1 MMLADRYR
9 LDVPLGRGAM
19 GEVWRAW
26 DTRLGRP
33 VAVKMLA
40 GSASA
45 AADAVARFR
54 HEARTAA
61 RLSNP
66 HAVGVYDVGTAD
78 GRCFLVMEL
87 VPGRSLAEE
96 LREEGPLSFARVA
109 EIAAQTAEGL
119 AAAHAR
125 GVVHRDIKPS
135 NLLVGEDGSVK
146 IADFGIAR
154 GDDGETTAAATLPGA
169 VLGTCQYLSP
179 EAARGG
185 TAEGPADIYGL
196 GCSLYELLTGRPP
209 FTGEHPVAVLRQ
221 HVEDAPVPPRHRRPR
236 MPRALDA
243 YVLRMLAKQ
252 PGLRPT
258 ADEVAA
264 WFTGGDW
271 QGEPMASEGTTG
283 ATRTLADL
291 APEVA
296 PASGPG
302 TGGPAPAPARTRRRR
317 APAAGAVTA
326 AAAIAAATFLFT
338 SPIADGDSPPPTSPQ
353 TSSRTATAPHHAAPA
368 PAAAPGR
375 RGAVQAQRHSS
386 ARQPTHTTATP
397 SATTPSAPPTHRSA
411 PASASPPPTP
421 HTSAP
426 APTPSG
432 TSAGPT
438 THPTPTAPPP
448 TSPDATPPG
457 DGQ

>member
-1 MMLADRYR
+1 MLADRYR

-87 VPGRSLAEE
+87 VSGRSLAEE
-96 LREEGPLSFARVA
+96 LREDGPLSFARVA

-179 EAARGG
+179 EAAMGG

-236 MPRALDA
+236 TPRALDA

-283 ATRTLADL
+283 ATRTLTDL
-291 APEVA
+291 APAPA
-296 PASGPG
+296 PASG
-302 TGGPAPAPARTRRRR
+302 GPATTPARTRRRR

-338 SPIADGDSPPPTSPQ
+338 SPIADGDSPSATSPQ
-353 TSSRTATAPHHAAPA
+353 TSSRTTTTPHHAAPA

-386 ARQPTHTTATP
+386 ARPSAHTTATP
-397 SATTPSAPPTHRSA
+397 SATAPSAPPTHRSA